1 MQKINIKFNNFY
13 NRFEYTR
20 VYVIRKFTYIFNDKK
35 KEISYH
41 ASKDIMPLFDILFR
55 SQIYIFICNKWMEK

>member
-1 MQKINIKFNNFY
+1 MQKIIIKFSNFY

-20 VYVIRKFTYIFNDKK
+20 VYVIRKFTYILHDKK

-41 ASKDIMPLFDILFR
+41 TSKDVMPLFDILFR
-55 SQIYIFICNKWMEK
+55 SQIHIFIYNKWKK